1 MVYVMNCLCMET
13 YSFFFDLLMFS
24 LLPHCFKNLL
34 KISIYIPPLVSVH
47 GDVHTGHANKSF
59 PAQLKPGCSPV
70 SLMRRC
76 QTQLALTLS
85 CPGMKQT
92 LTSSCLLEEISQLSP
107 HRGRELTFSSCF
119 DWSRRII
126 FKCLSHML
134 LMLNAVTLSWR
145 KILSFL

>member
-1 MVYVMNCLCMET
+1 MSWIVYVWKHIPFFLTYWCFHFCLIV
-13 YSFFFDLLMFS
+13 
-24 LLPHCFKNLL
+24 L
-34 KISIYIPPLVSVH
+34 KICWKLAFISPPLVSVH